1 VATGVGVFIAIAP
14 WQVVLALVIFAV
26 VVAIGRY
33 ISLGSIVGT
42 AAFPVLV
49 QLMKH
54 PPVQVVLG
62 AAGAALIIIGRHHAN
77 IARLLNRTETKLG
90 QKKEE
95 SRRQKAEGA
104 MQ

>member
-1 VATGVGVFIAIAP
+1 
-14 WQVVLALVIFAV
+14 
-26 VVAIGRY
+26 
-33 ISLGSIVGT
+33 
-42 AAFPVLV
+42 
-49 QLMKH
+49 MKH

-77 IARLLNRTETKLG
+77 IARLLKGTENKLG
-90 QKKEE
+90 QKKAE